1 MKEKIQQAASVLIG
15 MPLWDA
21 GRASDLAW
29 FAFGARRMVRD
40 FYGNRREVGEFAL
53 HVQCAWRMVQGE
65 TTIVGSRDLYY
76 PAGWGMDSPDV
87 PADFKWDVQG
97 ANRLDERLKQ
107 FFENDRKALI
117 VDRVEA
123 GLAGALQIFF
133 QDETVLEIFPNDSF
147 EGEHWRLFRAYRNDP
162 HFVVTGKGIP
172 AEWGWIESETKFV
185 N

>member
-1 MKEKIQQAASVLIG
+1 

-29 FAFGARRMVRD
+29 FIFGERRIVRD
-40 FYGNRREVGEFAL
+40 FYGNPKEVGEFSL
-53 HVQCAWRMVQGE
+53 HVQCAWRLLQHDR
-65 TTIVGSRDLYY
+65 TIVGNRDLYY

-97 ANRLDERLKQ
+97 ANRLDERLKL
-107 FFENDRKALI
+107 FFQDDRKDLI

-133 QDETVLEIFPNDSF
+133 RGETVLEIFPNDSF
-147 EGEHWRLFRAYRNDP
+147 EGEHWRLFRPYRDEP
-162 HFVVTGKGIP
+162 HFIVSGEGIVP
-172 AEWGWIESETKFV
+172 G
-185 N
+185 